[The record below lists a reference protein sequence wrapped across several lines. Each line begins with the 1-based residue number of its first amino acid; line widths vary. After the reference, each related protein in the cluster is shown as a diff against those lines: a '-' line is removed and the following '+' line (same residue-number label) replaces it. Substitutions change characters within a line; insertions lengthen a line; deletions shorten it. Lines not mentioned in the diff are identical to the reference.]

1 LPEYQ
6 PQKKLVNPP
15 MLSTNQIAEF
25 RCYWKTSPTQ
35 RDACRKYG
43 IKPKQLKALL
53 AQMDLQ
59 FFPSSRQQT
68 TNALPAGDDQA
79 LAQRLKQK
87 DSPRQSIASRFRPQG
102 QTSLN
107 PLR

>member
-25 RCYWKTSPTQ
+25 RCYW
-35 RDACRKYG
+35 
-43 IKPKQLKALL
+43 KPKQLKALL